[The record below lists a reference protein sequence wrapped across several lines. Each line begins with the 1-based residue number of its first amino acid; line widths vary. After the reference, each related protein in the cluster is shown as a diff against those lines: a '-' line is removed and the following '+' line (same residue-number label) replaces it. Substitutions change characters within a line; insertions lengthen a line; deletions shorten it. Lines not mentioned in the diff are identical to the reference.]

1 MKLNEVEVI
10 NGEIFSDHRGQISSL
25 NDFRFDGVERCYF
38 IHHPDT
44 SVVRAWHA
52 HQFEKKWFYCI
63 KGSFTLALVEVDNWD
78 NPSPDLKPQIFELSD
93 GKSQIICVPEGYANG
108 IKAKEVG
115 SILLVYSSKIL
126 GEALEDSW
134 RYNYSMWVD
143 WSKY

>member
-10 NGEIFSDHRGQISSL
+10 EGEIFNDHRGQISSL
-25 NDFRFDGVERCYF
+25 NNFRIDGVERCYF
-38 IHHPDT
+38 IHHPDA

-93 GKSQIICVPEGYANG
+93 EKSQIVCVPEGYANG
-108 IKAKEVG
+108 IKAKLAD
-115 SILLVYSSKIL
+115 SILLVYSGKIL
-126 GEALEDSW
+126 SEALKDSW
-134 RYNYSMWVD
+134 RYDHSMWVD